1 MNNDI
6 AFNAERCG
14 NIRAIVIEY
23 GNVFYYIIKHIIYVN
38 T

>member
-6 AFNAERCG
+6 AFNVKRGE
-14 NIRAIVIEY
+14 NFRAIVIEY